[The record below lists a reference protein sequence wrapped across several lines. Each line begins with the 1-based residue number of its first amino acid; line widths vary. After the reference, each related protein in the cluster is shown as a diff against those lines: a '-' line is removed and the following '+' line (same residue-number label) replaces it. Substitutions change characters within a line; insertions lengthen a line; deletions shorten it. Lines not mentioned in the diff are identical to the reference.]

1 MKNRRAFLLLIASAV
16 MPLRAADP
24 PTEVAAAAVGQ
35 AHTELWRRFIDGH
48 GVMLDFTDL
57 DGSVSLPT
65 PEECREG
72 KPNAL
77 GWWAPIE
84 NGAMFNGMYLD
95 GLVSRWE
102 RTRSEEDAVKARRLA
117 EGLLFLNT
125 VSEVPGFVARGVSTD
140 GRSHYPMGSND
151 QTAPW
156 FFGLWRY
163 WNSPL
168 ATAEEKERIVR
179 QILST
184 GRAIEALGWKMPA
197 EPPFGTRG
205 SFEGFH
211 FEEVSRKLFV
221 MKLLHAVSGDA
232 SWDAKYRAELA
243 RIGGDE
249 KQSKLEIARGG
260 MKFFYART
268 HNWTSCAGVA
278 CLRGLWE
285 LEDDPAT
292 KAAYAEG
299 LSASARLAAESLTLC
314 EKFTTA
320 DGSTF
325 DTDWRASMLPLWKAQ
340 QTEQE
345 SVDLAHVQL
354 KAFLKVSP
362 RRQNETAHVREPT
375 AAAWIVSLCPDRT
388 LVESHREAIGRV
400 IAAYDYRELYYST
413 FFWVECA
420 WWRLPLSE

>member
-1 MKNRRAFLLLIASAV
+1 
-16 MPLRAADP
+16 
-24 PTEVAAAAVGQ
+24 
-35 AHTELWRRFIDGH
+35 
-48 GVMLDFTDL
+48 MLDFTEL
-57 DGSVSLPT
+57 DGAVSLPT

-102 RTRSEEDAVKARRLA
+102 RTRSEDDAAKARRIA

-125 VSEVPGFVARGVSTD
+125 LSEVPGFVARGVSTD
-140 GRSHYPMGSND
+140 GKSHYPMGSND

-163 WNSPL
+163 WSSPI

-179 QILST
+179 QVLAT
-184 GRAIEALGWKMPA
+184 GSAIEALGWKMPA

-221 MKLLHAVSGDA
+221 LKLLHAVSGDA
-232 SWDAKYRAELA
+232 SWHSKYLAELA
-243 RIGGDE
+243 RHGGDE
-249 KQSKLEIARGG
+249 NLDKLAIARGG

-285 LEDDPAT
+285 MESDPAFRT
-292 KAAYAEG
+292 AYAEG
-299 LSASARLAAESLTLC
+299 LAASARLAAESLTMHQ
-314 EKFTTA
+314 EFTTK

-325 DTDWRASMLPLWKAQ
+325 NTDWRASMLPLWKPQ

-345 SVDLAHVQL
+345 AVDLAQAQL

-362 RRQNETAHVREPT
+362 RRQNETAFIREPT
-375 AAAWIVSLCPDRT
+375 SAAWIVSLCPDPA
-388 LVESHREAIGRV
+388 VVSPHREAIEWV

-420 WWRLPLSE
+420 WWRLPSAE

>member
-1 MKNRRAFLLLIASAV
+1 MPTRLAFLLLLASAV
-16 MPLRAADP
+16 TPLRAGDP
-24 PTEVAAAAVGQ
+24 AAAVEQ
-35 AHTELWRRFIDGH
+35 AHTELWRRFIDKH
-48 GVMLDFTDL
+48 DVMLDFTGL

-102 RTRSEEDAVKARRLA
+102 RTRTDEDAAKARRIA
-117 EGLLFLNT
+117 EGLLYLNT
-125 VSEVPGFVARGVSTD
+125 VSDVPGFVARGVSTD

-163 WNSPL
+163 WNSPI
-168 ATAEEKERIVR
+168 ASAAEKDRIVG
-179 QILST
+179 QVLAT

-232 SWDAKYRAELA
+232 SWDAKYRAELI
-243 RIGGDE
+243 RIDGEE
-249 KQSKLEIARGG
+249 KRSKLEIARGG

-278 CLRGLWE
+278 CLRALWE
-285 LEDDPAT
+285 MEDDPAT
-292 KAAYAEG
+292 KAAYADG
-299 LSASARLAAESLTLC
+299 LAASARLAAESLSLH
-314 EKFTTA
+314 ESFTTA
-320 DGSTF
+320 DGSVF
-325 DTDWRASMLPLWKAQ
+325 ETDWRTSMLPLWKPQ

-345 SVDLAHVQL
+345 AVDLAHAQL

-362 RRQNETAHVREPT
+362 RRQIETAHVREPT
-375 AAAWIVSLCPDRT
+375 SAAWIISLCPEQD
-388 LVESHREAIGRV
+388 LVESHREAIGAL

-420 WWRLPLSE
+420 WWRLPSPDQPDK